1 LEETMKKLEILSGPE
16 IKYKG
21 YYSLTETILRFRQN
35 DGTMSKTVSRL
46 NLDRPN
52 ASCVLLYDPATDEL
66 VMVRQFRYSVY
77 VGGDGGWM
85 TEIVAGMIDPDDDPE
100 NAARRE
106 VMEETGY
113 EVREIEHLYT
123 FYPSPGGCSEKC
135 FIYAAVISADM
146 KVGAGGGHP
155 DEGEDIEVLKIR
167 SDEVLAMLDRGEIND
182 GKTLVALQWFRENRG
197 VWPKA

>member
-1 LEETMKKLEILSGPE
+1 MKKLEIISGPE

-52 ASCVLLYDPATDEL
+52 ASCVLLYDPETDDL
-66 VMVRQFRYSVY
+66 VLVRQFRYSVY

-85 TEIVAGMIDPDDDPE
+85 TEIVAGMIDRNDDPE
-100 NAARRE
+100 DAARRE
-106 VMEETGY
+106 VMEEAGY
-113 EVREIEHLYT
+113 QIGELEHIYT

-135 FIYAAVISADM
+135 FVYAAVATESM
-146 KVGAGGGHP
+146 KRGAGGGHR
-155 DEGEDIEVLKIR
+155 DEGEDIEVHKIK
-167 SDEVLAMLDRGEIND
+167 SDDVLVMMDRGEIID
-182 GKTLVALQWFRENRG
+182 GKTLVALQWFRHNKG
-197 VWPKA
+197 KWPRT

>member
-1 LEETMKKLEILSGPE
+1 MKKLEILSGPE

-21 YYSLTETILRFRQN
+21 YYSLTETVLRFRQS

-52 ASCVLLYDPATDEL
+52 ASCVLLYDAGTDEIVL
-66 VMVRQFRYSVY
+66 VRQFRYSVY

-85 TEIVAGMIDPDDDPE
+85 TEIVAGMIDPHDGPE

-113 EVREIEHLYT
+113 EIGELEHIHT

-135 FIYAAVISADM
+135 FVYAAVINESM
-146 KVGAGGGHP
+146 RKGSGGGHP
-155 DEGEDIEVLKIR
+155 DEGEDIEVLKVK
-167 SDEVLAMLDRGEIND
+167 SDEALAMMDRGEIMD
-182 GKTLVALQWFRENRG
+182 GKSLVALLWFRQNRG
-197 VWPKA
+197 GWPRR